1 MKKLII
7 DNFGPISHVEMDLK
21 RVNILMGP
29 QSAGKSCILKIAC
42 FCAWA
47 EKRIEMEQGKNGF
60 ADFSYIQSNLVDFH
74 KLNGFLRE
82 GSRFSYQ
89 SNHMKFVCDF
99 DKKSF
104 DLSWKEEGRWTYK
117 RPRVSYI
124 PAERNLMAVVP
135 NWLDVRIGNSN
146 ILNFISDWNLAR
158 QLYKKGRVM
167 PVLGLGVSYYFDEE
181 SKTDNILLENGK
193 SIDFSNASSGLQSA
207 VPMWVYLNYL
217 FDLQYKSNA
226 YSSVS
231 KDAENEDIL
240 QHIYATKFKDGLS
253 DRIGEGV
260 PFVGRIGMG
269 KLTFASEKE
278 YQECKNLVESY
289 TQNIYADVYLEEP
302 ELNLFPQ
309 TQVDLVYRLLE
320 KSAIHKDGLFVS
332 SHSPYILYALNNS
345 MLGYKVKERIPS
357 DDQDLM
363 SHKNS
368 WINPNDVGVWELET
382 STGGSIAQNLQDE
395 DGLIRNNYFDSVMKS
410 VMNDF
415 TNYAIY
421 YD

>member
-1 MKKLII
+1 MKRLII

-21 RVNILMGP
+21 RVNVLMGP

-47 EKRIEMEQGKNGF
+47 EKRIELEQGKNGF
-60 ADFSYIQSNLVDFH
+60 SEFSYIQRNLVDFH
-74 KLNGFLRE
+74 KLNGFLRK
-82 GSRFSYQ
+82 GSRFSYE
-89 SNHMKFVCDF
+89 SEHIGFVCDF
-99 DKKSF
+99 DSKSF

-124 PAERNLMAVVP
+124 PAERNLIAVVP

-146 ILNFISDWNLAR
+146 ILSFISDWNLTR
-158 QLYKKGRVM
+158 QLYRKSSVM
-167 PVLGLGVSYYFDEE
+167 PVLGLGVSYYFDED
-181 SKTDNILLENGK
+181 SKTDNILLENGR

-217 FDLQYKSNA
+217 FDLQYKSSTF
-226 YSSVS
+226 SSVS

-240 QHIYATKFKDGLS
+240 QHIYATKFKNGLS
-253 DRIGEGV
+253 DRIGDGT

-269 KLTFASEKE
+269 KLTFASEEE
-278 YQECKNLVESY
+278 YLEFKTLVDSY
-289 TQNIYADVYLEEP
+289 TKNVYADVYLEEP

-309 TQVDLVYRLLE
+309 TQVELIYQLLE
-320 KSAIHKDGLFVS
+320 KSAVHRDGLFVS

-345 MLGYKVKERIPS
+345 MLGYKVKEKIPN
-357 DDQDLM
+357 DDKEMM

-368 WINPNDVGVWELET
+368 WIDSNDVGIWELQPT
-382 STGGSIAQNLQDE
+382 ADGSIAQNLQDE
-395 DGLIRNNYFDSVMKS
+395 DGLIRNNYFDSVMKT

-415 TNYAIY
+415 TNYSVY